1 MAKIAF
7 CSDLHINREIIRLTE
22 CLNFLD
28 YIGKYCKDN
37 DITHLVIGGD
47 LFDTSNSIRNQMFIP
62 FFNKLYELKDKTNI
76 FCYNNYGDD
85 NNENSNRYRS

>member
-1 MAKIAF
+1 MLWSYAFLEKEKSMAKIAF

-62 FFNKLYELKDKTNI
+62 FFNKLYDKVKL
-76 FCYNNYGDD
+76 D
-85 NNENSNRYRS
+85 NTR